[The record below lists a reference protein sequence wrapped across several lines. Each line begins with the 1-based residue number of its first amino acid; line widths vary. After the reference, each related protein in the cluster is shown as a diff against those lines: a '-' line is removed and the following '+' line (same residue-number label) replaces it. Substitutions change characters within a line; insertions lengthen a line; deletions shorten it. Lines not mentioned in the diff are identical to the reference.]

1 MVDSCWRSRLGCLTG
16 KLQPRLCRRFTSAWC
31 VQDDFVEFQE
41 VLHSSVHDALRH
53 AVGAAAH
60 DQQPSLLGV
69 AYAITLL
76 RLLHGQPA
84 FAERQASWQRLAD
97 RFPPP
102 LRQELTPAHFV
113 PPDQEAMGVGLL
125 DME

>member
-1 MVDSCWRSRLGCLTG
+1 MQDS
-16 KLQPRLCRRFTSAWC
+16 FI
-31 VQDDFVEFQE
+31 DFEAA
-41 VLHSSVHDALRH
+41 LHSAVHQALEH

-113 PPDQEAMGVGLL
+113 PPDQEAMGVGSF